1 MRLVSGGREKFG
13 EGEFVC
19 FLSFLSHIVY
29 LTFVLG
35 DGDENERCEGEFRGG
50 EMKG

>member
-1 MRLVSGGREKFG
+1 MRLVSGEREKFG
-13 EGEFVC
+13 EGEFGC

-29 LTFVLG
+29 LTFILIPIAQ
-35 DGDENERCEGEFRGG
+35 NKRCGGELRGG